1 MKLTSPLINEF
12 KGTVGSTDTVHDKR
26 VLTGS
31 ENKKLRQA
39 CSDFEALLL
48 NKLVSSM
55 RESLP
60 EGGLFEKSFGEK
72 MFQSMHDEELSR
84 QMASG
89 RGTGMGELLYQK
101 INRQV
106 NGNSGR

>member
-1 MKLTSPLINEF
+1 MKLTSPLINDF
-12 KGTVGSTDTVHDKR
+12 KGTARSADTVHDKR
-26 VLTGS
+26 FSTGA

-39 CSDFEALLL
+39 CADFEALLL

-55 RESLP
+55 RESVP

-84 QMASG
+84 QMANG
-89 RGTGMGELLYQK
+89 RGTGLGELLYQK
-101 INRQV
+101 LTDR
-106 NGNSGR
+106 

>member
-1 MKLTSPLINEF
+1 MKITSPVINEF
-12 KGTVGSTDTVHDKR
+12 KGRAESADTLHDKR
-26 VLTGS
+26 VSAGS

-39 CSDFEALLL
+39 CADFEALLL

-55 RESLP
+55 RKSVP

-89 RGTGMGELLYQK
+89 RGTGLGELLYQK
-101 INRQV
+101 LTDR
-106 NGNSGR
+106 